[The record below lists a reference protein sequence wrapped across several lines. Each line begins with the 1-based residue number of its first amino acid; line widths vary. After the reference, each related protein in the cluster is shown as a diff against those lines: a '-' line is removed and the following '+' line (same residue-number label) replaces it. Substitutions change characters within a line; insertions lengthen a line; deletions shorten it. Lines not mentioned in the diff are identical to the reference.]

1 MKVTFL
7 LLNHILKIH
16 QDQIDRYGGTNGI
29 RDLNS
34 LKSALNTPAVTYDGQ
49 FLHPTI
55 YDMAAAYLF
64 HIVKNHP
71 FIDGNKR
78 TGAVT
83 TMTFLIVNGSS
94 LIVTNDDLVKTTLL
108 VAQNKLSKSELATFV
123 EKWVE
128 KI

>member
-1 MKVTFL
+1 MEIKFL

-16 QDQIDRYGGTNGI
+16 QDQIQHYGGAPGI

-34 LKSALNTPAVTYDGQ
+34 LKSALNTPSVTYDGQ
-49 FLHPTI
+49 FLHATV
-55 YDMAAAYLF
+55 YEMAAAYLF

-83 TMTFLIVNGSS
+83 TMTFLLINGHS
-94 LIVTNDDLVKTTLL
+94 LIVTNENLVKTTLL
-108 VAQNKLSKSELATFV
+108 VAQNKLSKAELAINIKT
-123 EKWVE
+123 W
-128 KI
+128 I